1 MHTSHA
7 AAAAAAAARGLQLV
21 CFGYFLLRAQR
32 CIRCKSEEMS
42 KKSAAKRK
50 GREAEDVDWDAVLG
64 EELEGGV
71 DLDDM
76 GRVLVNNSKIW

>member
-1 MHTSHA
+1 MPPPLPLPLRA
-7 AAAAAAAARGLQLV
+7 V
-21 CFGYFLLRAQR
+21 CNSSVLDYLLLRAQR

-50 GREAEDVDWDAVLG
+50 GREAEDVDWDALLG

>member
-1 MHTSHA
+1 
-7 AAAAAAAARGLQLV
+7 
-21 CFGYFLLRAQR
+21 
-32 CIRCKSEEMS
+32 MS

-50 GREAEDVDWDAVLG
+50 VREADDVDWNALLG

>member
-1 MHTSHA
+1 MDM
-7 AAAAAAAARGLQLV
+7 QL
-21 CFGYFLLRAQR
+21 LLRPVVDSSLLDDMSPAAGAAVH
-32 CIRCKSEEMS
+32 IHCKSEEMS

-50 GREAEDVDWDAVLG
+50 VREADDVDWDALLG